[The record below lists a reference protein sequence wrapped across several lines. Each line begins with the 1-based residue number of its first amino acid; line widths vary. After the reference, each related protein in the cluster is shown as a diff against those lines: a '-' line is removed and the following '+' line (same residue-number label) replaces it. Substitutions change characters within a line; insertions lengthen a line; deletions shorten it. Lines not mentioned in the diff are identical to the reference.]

1 MEVNYWKLLAGL
13 GIFLFGI
20 YLLEEAIKL
29 LSGKAL
35 KRFIRNYTS
44 NPIKAISTGA
54 LSTAVLQSSSA
65 VTLIVIAFVGAGV
78 MQMQNAISV
87 IVGSNLGTTITSWIV
102 ATAGF
107 KFNIESLS
115 LPLIAIGGL
124 GLIFSGKSSKYTNF
138 TKLLVGFGFLFMGLD
153 YMKNSV
159 LDLVDN
165 FPLDYLR
172 DQNLFIYVFAGIA
185 ITGLVQSSSAAVA
198 LTLSLL
204 HSNMIGFEDA
214 CYIVIGSNIGTTVTV
229 LIGTLGAQSTM
240 KKVAY
245 SHFFFNVFTGIIS
258 TAALPGIV
266 LLMDI
271 FFDHHHDP
279 VFGVAIFHTIFNL
292 LGVLLFLPFIR
303 PFTSFINYLI
313 KDKTVT
319 NTHYIHKALPQ
330 FPEESIMAFR
340 NEVNYLL
347 HLTMA
352 HNLDLLKIDRSL
364 IFVNDK
370 DLPYHKEILTDHPH
384 IIYPKIK
391 SLQAE
396 IFNYGAQLQQS
407 ELSNEDA
414 QRINHILH
422 AVRYAVASA
431 KSLKDISKEIDEL
444 SSTDDAHL
452 DTIYQNL
459 RQRLHNFCSQLIE
472 VLNEEDETKITP
484 ALLYWNQKIRANDT
498 DLVNSMIKNIA
509 NYQFT
514 ENKIN
519 VVISAQRAFGLST
532 RQFLL
537 AVKDFSL
544 SETQTNIF
552 DNFDNYE
559 R

>member
-13 GIFLFGI
+13 GIFLFGM

-44 NPIKAISTGA
+44 NPFKAITTGA

-78 MQMQNAISV
+78 MHMQNAISV

-102 ATAGF
+102 ATVGF

-115 LPLIAIGGL
+115 LPFIAIGGL
-124 GLIFSGKSSKYTNF
+124 GLIFSGKSSHYANF

-159 LDLVDN
+159 LEMVEN

-172 DQNLFIYVFAGIA
+172 DQHLFIYVFAGIA

-204 HSNMIGFEDA
+204 HSQMIGFEDA
-214 CYIVIGSNIGTTVTV
+214 CYIVIGSNIGTTITV

-258 TAALPGIV
+258 TAALPLIITF
-266 LLMDI
+266 MDL
-271 FFDHHHDP
+271 FFDHYSDP

-292 LGVLLFLPFIR
+292 MGVFLFLPFIQ
-303 PFTSFINYLI
+303 PFTTFINYLI
-313 KDKTVT
+313 KEKTTT

-330 FPEESIMAFR
+330 FPEESISAFR

-352 HNLDLLKIDRSL
+352 HNLELLKVDRSL
-364 IFVNDK
+364 LFVNDK
-370 DLPYHKEILTDHPH
+370 DLPYHKEILLHSPEQ
-384 IIYPKIK
+384 IYPKIK

-422 AVRYAVASA
+422 AVRYAAASA
-431 KSLKDISKEIDEL
+431 KSLKDIHKEIDEL
-444 SSTDDAHL
+444 SGTEDIHL
-452 DTIYQNL
+452 DTIYQTL
-459 RQRLHNFCSQLIE
+459 RQRLHHFCSQMIE
-472 VLNEEDETKITP
+472 ALNEDDEAKVTST
-484 ALLYWNQKIRANDT
+484 LLYWNQKIRDNDT

-509 NYQFT
+509 TYQFKEST
-514 ENKIN
+514 IN

-532 RQFLL
+532 RQLLL
-537 AVKDFSL
+537 AVKDFTL

>member
-13 GIFLFGI
+13 GIFLFGM

-44 NPIKAISTGA
+44 NPLKAITSGA
-54 LSTAVLQSSSA
+54 ISTAVLQSSSA

-102 ATAGF
+102 ATVGF

-115 LPLIAIGGL
+115 LPFIAIGGL
-124 GLIFSGKSSKYTNF
+124 GLIFSGKSSPYANF

-159 LDLVDN
+159 LAMVEN

-172 DQNLFIYVFAGIA
+172 DQNLFIYVFSGIVL
-185 ITGLVQSSSAAVA
+185 TGLIQSSSAAVA

-204 HSNMIGFEDA
+204 HSQMIGFEDA
-214 CYIVIGSNIGTTVTV
+214 CYIVIGSNIGTTITV

-240 KKVAY
+240 KKVAF

-258 TAALPGIV
+258 TASLPLIIAF
-266 LLMDI
+266 MDM
-271 FFDHHHDP
+271 FFDHEHDP
-279 VFGVAIFHTIFNL
+279 VFGVAIFHSIFNL
-292 LGVLLFLPFIR
+292 SGVLLFLPLIK
-303 PFTSFINYLI
+303 PFTAFINYLI
-313 KDKTVT
+313 KEKTIT
-319 NTHYIHKALPQ
+319 NTHYIHKALPE
-330 FPEESIMAFR
+330 FPEESITAFR

-352 HNLDLLKIDRSL
+352 HNLEYLKIDRSL
-364 IFVNDK
+364 IFLNDK
-370 DLPYHKEILTDHPH
+370 DLPYHKEILNHSPAL
-384 IIYPKIK
+384 IYPKIK

-407 ELSNEDA
+407 ELSNENA

-422 AVRYAVASA
+422 AVRYAAASA
-431 KSLKDISKEIDEL
+431 KSIKDIYKELDDL
-444 SSTDDAHL
+444 SGTEDAHL
-452 DTIYQNL
+452 ETIYQNL
-459 RQRLHNFCSQLIE
+459 RQRLHLFCSQMIDA
-472 VLNEEDETKITP
+472 LNETDEAKVTSS
-484 ALLYWNQKIRANDT
+484 LLYWNQKIRDNDT

-509 NYQFT
+509 TYQFKEST
-514 ENKIN
+514 IN
-519 VVISAQRAFGLST
+519 VVISAQRAFALSN
-532 RQFLL
+532 RQLLL
-537 AVKDFSL
+537 AVKDFTL